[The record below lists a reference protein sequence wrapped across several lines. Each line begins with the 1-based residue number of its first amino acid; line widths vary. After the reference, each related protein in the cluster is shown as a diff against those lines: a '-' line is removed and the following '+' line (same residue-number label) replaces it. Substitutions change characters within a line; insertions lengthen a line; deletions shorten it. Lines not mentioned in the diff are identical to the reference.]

1 MTEVRPCSSRS
12 SSCLGLF
19 ATRPYSPGD
28 VILEENAPL
37 IRLAPTSVQQE
48 DEIFQQNPHLF
59 PSRASAAAVS
69 TEKKKRGRPKR
80 DHDDD
85 DDKDGSDNNK
95 KRTTLSNSI
104 NVPSSVPSGLEGK
117 FKGMVIAALCFRQDQ
132 QKQQQQGGTGG
143 ASQQADKDK
152 LSKLL
157 QLYHPDISSSSSSNL
172 LSPAEQEIIR
182 VAQLALDFIA
192 TPPNNNNNKNS
203 VIADKDNDD
212 DVVLKKIMLI
222 WTCNSFQGG
231 RVYERIS
238 RINHSCNP
246 NAVIVVATTATSTTT
261 TKHEEE
267 DDGMQVR
274 AATHIQPGDEIY
286 ISYLS
291 LYLYAQR
298 WVRQTQLLQTKHFK
312 CRCGR
317 CCGDG
322 STTGSSSDSSSAVLM
337 ITDTANMI
345 PCPTCHARIPA
356 TGYRQLEEDVQ
367 YDDDETVAYAVAK
380 KMKKVIVLQESNNQD
395 DDDDW
400 FWECA
405 TCQSTFAMSSP
416 PNNGKETKQYDD
428 KNKNQQ
434 QQQQHKPLD
443 RPLAAAMQQVVKRV
457 VDFIQ
462 DHETLLFARNKTL
475 GSRSNVAVDNDDDD
489 KETAMVLE
497 DLLQEHVTLASNV
510 MGARHWTT
518 NLLLLLQLDTWLS
531 DIHAQLLTRATT
543 SNSGRG
549 NDNDDETNNET
560 LLLESIA
567 QAVDALQRLVQFV
580 NGFSSSSLPNAAAA
594 VAAQNKDNTNNNSNH
609 GNNHNHNN
617 ELVLHRG
624 HLLSSVILGTVRA
637 LVSLGDAKSQKY
649 ASEWLKQLDHHNGDK
664 HDNSNDNFVTLF
676 ESPAMQKV
684 VAALRVAWT
693 RNATVASVTAA
704 WNDDEAEEEGKKNN
718 DQRHSN
724 KKLKKG

>member
-1 MTEVRPCSSRS
+1 
-12 SSCLGLF
+12 
-19 ATRPYSPGD
+19 
-28 VILEENAPL
+28 
-37 IRLAPTSVQQE
+37 
-48 DEIFQQNPHLF
+48 
-59 PSRASAAAVS
+59 
-69 TEKKKRGRPKR
+69 
-80 DHDDD
+80 
-85 DDKDGSDNNK
+85 
-95 KRTTLSNSI
+95 
-104 NVPSSVPSGLEGK
+104 
-117 FKGMVIAALCFRQDQ
+117 
-132 QKQQQQGGTGG
+132 
-143 ASQQADKDK
+143 
-152 LSKLL
+152 
-157 QLYHPDISSSSSSNL
+157 
-172 LSPAEQEIIR
+172 
-182 VAQLALDFIA
+182 
-192 TPPNNNNNKNS
+192 
-203 VIADKDNDD
+203 
-212 DVVLKKIMLI
+212 
-222 WTCNSFQGG
+222 
-231 RVYERIS
+231 
-238 RINHSCNP
+238 
-246 NAVIVVATTATSTTT
+246 
-261 TKHEEE
+261 
-267 DDGMQVR
+267 
-274 AATHIQPGDEIY
+274 
-286 ISYLS
+286 
-291 LYLYAQR
+291 
-298 WVRQTQLLQTKHFK
+298 
-312 CRCGR
+312 
-317 CCGDG
+317 
-322 STTGSSSDSSSAVLM
+322 M

-380 KMKKVIVLQESNNQD
+380 KMKKVIVSQESNNNNDNKNKQD
-395 DDDDW
+395 DGDDDW

-405 TCQSTFAMSSP
+405 TCQSTFALSSP
-416 PNNGKETKQYDD
+416 PNNDKETKQYDD
-428 KNKNQQ
+428 KNKTKNQ

-531 DIHAQLLTRATT
+531 NIHAQLLTRATT
-543 SNSGRG
+543 SNRGRV
-549 NDNDDETNNET
+549 NDNDDEANNET

-594 VAAQNKDNTNNNSNH
+594 AAAQNKDNYNNNNSNH
-609 GNNHNHNN
+609 GNGNNNHHNN

-676 ESPAMQKV
+676 ESLAMQKV

-704 WNDDEAEEEGKKNN
+704 CNNDEVEKEDKKNN